1 MKKLFVAAI
10 VAFAG
15 FTATQAQASIN
26 KTEMVTVQDSVVK
39 TPIEVS
45 ALPDAIKTVLAT
57 DPYKDWTP
65 TAAFSVKDGDKAYF
79 QVDVKKEEET
89 ASLKFDAEGK
99 PVDFAGTNLTQAAA
113 SIATDENVS
122 VQDSVVK
129 TPIEISALPD
139 AIKTVLGTDPYK
151 DWTPTAAFSV
161 KDGDKAYFQVDV
173 KKEEETAS
181 LKFDAEG
188 KPVE

>member
-15 FTATQAQASIN
+15 FTTTQAQASIN
-26 KTEMVTVQDSVVK
+26 KAEMVTVQDSVVK

-99 PVDFAGTNLTQAAA
+99 PVDFAGTNLTQATA
-113 SIATDENVS
+113 SIANDENMS

-151 DWTPTAAFSV
+151 EWTPTAAFSV

>member
-26 KTEMVTVQDSVVK
+26 KAEMVTVQDSVVK

-99 PVDFAGTNLTQAAA
+99 PVDFAGTNLTQATA
-113 SIATDENVS
+113 SIANDENMS

-151 DWTPTAAFSV
+151 AWTPTAAFSV

>member
-15 FTATQAQASIN
+15 FTAVQAQASVN
-26 KTEMVTVQDSVVK
+26 KVEIVSVQDSVVK
-39 TPIEVS
+39 TPIELS
-45 ALPDAIKTVLAT
+45 ALPEAIKTVLQT
-57 DPYKDWTP
+57 DPYKAWTP
-65 TAAFSVKDGDKAYF
+65 TAAFSVKDGDKNYF

-99 PVDFAGTNLTQAAA
+99 PVDFAGVTTVQAQA
-113 SIATDENVS
+113 SFNSEEIVS

-129 TPIEISALPD
+129 TPIELSALPE
-139 AIKTVLGTDPYK
+139 AIKTVLQTDPYK
-151 DWTPTAAFSV
+151 AWTPTAAFSV
-161 KDGDKAYFQVDV
+161 KDGDKNYFQVDV

>member
-26 KTEMVTVQDSVVK
+26 KAEMVTVQDSVVK

-99 PVDFAGTNLTQAAA
+99 PVDFAGTNLTQATA
-113 SIATDENVS
+113 SIANDENMS

-151 DWTPTAAFSV
+151 EWTPTAAFSV

>member
-1 MKKLFVAAI
+1 MKKLFVAAF

-15 FTATQAQASIN
+15 FTATQAQASVN
-26 KTEMVTVQDSVVK
+26 KVAIVSVQDSVVK

-79 QVDVKKEEET
+79 QVDVKKAEET

-99 PVDFAGTNLTQAAA
+99 PVQLAGISTAQASMTNEQ
-113 SIATDENVS
+113 SFS

-129 TPIEISALPD
+129 TPIEVSALPD
-139 AIKTVLGTDPYK
+139 AIKTVLATDPYK
-151 DWTPTAAFSV
+151 AWTPTAAFSV

>member
-15 FTATQAQASIN
+15 FTATQAQASVN
-26 KTEMVTVQDSVVK
+26 KIEIVSVQDSVVK

-79 QVDVKKEEET
+79 QVDVKKAEET

-99 PVDFAGTNLTQAAA
+99 PVEFAGVTATQAQV
-113 SIATDENVS
+113 SISNEENVS

-129 TPIEISALPD
+129 TPIEVSALPD
-139 AIKTVLGTDPYK
+139 AIKTVLATDPYK
-151 DWTPTAAFSV
+151 AWTPTAAFSV
-161 KDGDKAYFQVDV
+161 KDGDKSYFQVDV

>member
-15 FTATQAQASIN
+15 FTTTQAQASIN
-26 KTEMVTVQDSVVK
+26 KAEMVTVQDSVVK

-113 SIATDENVS
+113 SIANDENMS

-139 AIKTVLGTDPYK
+139 AIKTVLGTDP
-151 DWTPTAAFSV
+151 
-161 KDGDKAYFQVDV
+161 
-173 KKEEETAS
+173 
-181 LKFDAEG
+181 
-188 KPVE
+188 

>member
-1 MKKLFVAAI
+1 MKKLFVAAF

-26 KTEMVTVQDSVVK
+26 KVEMVTVQDSVVK

-45 ALPDAIKTVLAT
+45 ALPDAVKTVLAT

-65 TAAFSVKDGDKAYF
+65 TAAFSVKDGDKNYF

-99 PVDFAGTNLTQAAA
+99 PVDFAGTSLTQASA
-113 SIATDENVS
+113 SLTNEENVS

-129 TPIEISALPD
+129 TPIELSALPD
-139 AIKTVLGTDPYK
+139 AIKTVLATDPYK
-151 DWTPTAAFSV
+151 AWTPTAASSV
-161 KDGDKAYFQVDV
+161 KDGDKNYFQVDV

>member
-15 FTATQAQASIN
+15 FTATQAQASVN
-26 KTEMVTVQDSVVK
+26 KVQIVSVQDSVVK

-79 QVDVKKEEET
+79 QVDVKKAEET

-99 PVDFAGTNLTQAAA
+99 PVELSGASVAEAQA
-113 SIATDENVS
+113 SINEMVS

-129 TPIEISALPD
+129 TPIEVSALPD
-139 AIKTVLGTDPYK
+139 AIKTVLATDPYK
-151 DWTPTAAFSV
+151 AWTPTAAFSV

>member
-15 FTATQAQASIN
+15 FTATQAQASVN
-26 KTEMVTVQDSVVK
+26 KLEMVSVRDSVVK

-45 ALPDAIKTVLAT
+45 ALPDAIKTVLQT

-79 QVDVKKEEET
+79 QVDVKKAEEM

-99 PVDFAGTNLTQAAA
+99 PVEFAGA
-113 SIATDENVS
+113 SVAQSSVNSDELVS
-122 VQDSVVK
+122 VQDSVIK
-129 TPIEISALPD
+129 TPIEVSALPD
-139 AIKTVLGTDPYK
+139 AIKTVLATEPYK
-151 DWTPTAAFSV
+151 AWTPTAAFSV

>member
-15 FTATQAQASIN
+15 FTATQAQASVN
-26 KTEMVTVQDSVVK
+26 KLEIVSVQDSVVK

-45 ALPDAIKTVLAT
+45 ALPDAIKTVLQT

-79 QVDVKKEEET
+79 QVDVKKAEEM

-99 PVDFAGTNLTQAAA
+99 PVDFTGTSVVQSEALTNN
-113 SIATDENVS
+113 EGMVS
-122 VQDSVVK
+122 MQDSVVK
-129 TPIEISALPD
+129 TPIEVSALPD
-139 AIKTVLGTDPYK
+139 AIKTVLATEPYK
-151 DWTPTAAFSV
+151 AWTPTAAFTV
-161 KDGDKAYFQVDV
+161 KDGDKSYFQVDV
-173 KKEEETAS
+173 KKEEEMAS